1 MGYLNTQSQSKEQT
15 IASLNELLRG
25 ELSAVES
32 YDKALPAVDGEPRVR
47 ADLLECRAS
56 HEDRAQRIREAI
68 LQVGGEPAHDS
79 GAWGLFA
86 RSISGGARAL
96 GWKTVVT
103 TLEEG
108 EGVQGRPAAARPRPA
123 TFDLERAVPAAGADA
138 QRAVRAEA
146 RIDVVALIERSL
158 RLSSGRS
165 LTFANPDPT

>member
-1 MGYLNTQSQSKEQT
+1 MSYTNRQAPSNEQT

-68 LQVGGEPAHDS
+68 LHVGGEPSRTS
-79 GAWGLFA
+79 GPWGLFA

-96 GWKTVVT
+96 GWRTVVM

-108 EGVQGRPAAARPRPA
+108 EDQGLKEYKDALPRLDPG
-123 TFDLERAVPAAGADA
+123 LQHLISNELYP
-138 QRAVRAEA
+138 QQVRTHS
-146 RIDVVALIERSL
+146 VLSALKRVST
-158 RLSSGRS
+158 S
-165 LTFANPDPT
+165 